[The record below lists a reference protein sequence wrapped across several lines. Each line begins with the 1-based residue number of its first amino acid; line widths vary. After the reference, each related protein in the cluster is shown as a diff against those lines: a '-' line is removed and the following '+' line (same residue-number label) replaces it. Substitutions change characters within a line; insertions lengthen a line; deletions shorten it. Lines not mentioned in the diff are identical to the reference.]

1 MSNARRSS
9 APTLED
15 VAQVAGVSRAL
26 VSLVMRDSPRV
37 SIESRRRVTDAAT
50 KLGYRPNLMARNL
63 ASRKTMTIGVLLNDL
78 HNPWFAEVTDGI
90 HDAAERHGY
99 QLILASGRRTTKL
112 ESRALD
118 TFLASR
124 VDGIIVAGCR
134 LPAARL
140 DAVATE
146 IAVVSVGRTLQKKGL
161 GSVTTDDAY
170 GARLAVEHLYELGHR
185 RIAHIDGGKG
195 AGASPRRSG
204 YVRTMRMLGLGDK
217 AQVVAG
223 DFTEE
228 AGARGAERLTRGAVL
243 PTAIF
248 TANDLSAVGAIDVIE
263 RRGLDVPNDIS
274 VVGFDNTSLAALNH
288 IGLTTIHQPRYEMGV
303 AAATML
309 IDSINDR
316 GALTDVS
323 MAPSLVVRR
332 TTARVGSARQAP
344 STRLRQRSSVINAAP
359 TAPARSP
366 SEAKTN

>member
-1 MSNARRSS
+1 MMSNARRSS

-15 VAQVAGVSRAL
+15 VAQIAGVSRAL

-37 SIESRRRVTDAAT
+37 SSESRRRVTDAAT

-63 ASRKTMTIGVLLNDL
+63 AARRTMTIGVLLNDL

-90 HDAAERHGY
+90 HDAAERQGY
-99 QLILASGRRTTKL
+99 QLILASGRRTPRL

-146 IAVVSVGRTLQKKGL
+146 VAVVSVGRALPKTGV
-161 GSVTTDDAY
+161 GSVTTDDAF

-204 YVRTMRMLGLGDK
+204 YLRSMRQLGLSDT

-228 AGARGAERLTRGAVL
+228 AGARGAERLFRGQIL

-248 TANDLSAVGAIDVIE
+248 TANDLSAVGAIDVVE
-263 RRGLDVPNDIS
+263 RRGLGVPDDVS

-288 IGLTTIHQPRYEMGV
+288 IDQPRYEMGTT
-303 AAATML
+303 AATML
-309 IDSINDR
+309 VDAINDR
-316 GALTDVS
+316 GALGDVS
-323 MAPSLVVRR
+323 MSPSLIVRR
-332 TTARVGSARQAP
+332 TTARATKARHPAMR
-344 STRLRQRSSVINAAP
+344 SRQRSSVIRAAP

-366 SEAKTN
+366 SEAKIS

>member
-1 MSNARRSS
+1 MSSTRRNH

-15 VAQVAGVSRAL
+15 VAQIAGVSRAL

-37 SIESRRRVTDAAT
+37 SIESRKRVTDAAT

-90 HDAAERHGY
+90 HASAERHGY
-99 QLILASGRRTTKL
+99 QLILASGRRSPRL

-140 DAVATE
+140 DAVGAE
-146 IAVVSVGRTLQKKGL
+146 VALVSVGRAFTTLGI
-161 GSVTTDDAY
+161 GSVTTDDAD
-170 GARLAVEHLYELGHR
+170 GARLAVEHLYDLGHR

-195 AGASPRRSG
+195 AGASPRRTG
-204 YVRTMRMLGLGDK
+204 YLRTMRRLGLADN
-217 AQVVAG
+217 AQVISG

-228 AGARGAERLTRGAVL
+228 AGAHGAQRLLRGAVL

-248 TANDLSAVGAIDVIE
+248 TANDLSAVGAIDVVE
-263 RRGLDVPNDIS
+263 RGGLVVPDDVA

-288 IGLTTIHQPRYEMGV
+288 IGLTTIDQPRREMGA

-309 IDSINDR
+309 INTINDR
-316 GALTDVS
+316 GELTDVVMS
-323 MAPSLVVRR
+323 PSLVVRR
-332 TTARVGSARQAP
+332 TTGRARA
-344 STRLRQRSSVINAAP
+344 
-359 TAPARSP
+359 
-366 SEAKTN
+366 

>member
-1 MSNARRSS
+1 
-9 APTLED
+9 
-15 VAQVAGVSRAL
+15 VAQIAGVSRAL

-37 SIESRRRVTDAAT
+37 SDESRQRVTAAAS

-63 ASRKTMTIGVLLNDL
+63 AARKTMTIGVLLNDL

-90 HDAAERHGY
+90 HAGAERHGY
-99 QLILASGRRTTKL
+99 QLLLASGRRSARL

-134 LPAARL
+134 VSPARME
-140 DAVATE
+140 AVAAE
-146 IAVVSVGRTLQKKGL
+146 VALVSVSRSFASAAIGN
-161 GSVTTDDAY
+161 VTTDDAE
-170 GARLAVEHLYELGHR
+170 GARLAVQHLHDLGHR

-195 AGASPRRSG
+195 AGSAPRRTG
-204 YVRTMRMLGLGDK
+204 YLRTMRALGLGDL
-217 AQVVAG
+217 AHVIPG

-228 AGARGAERLTRGAVL
+228 AGAHGAERLLRDRPL

-263 RRGLDVPNDIS
+263 RGGLVVPDDVA

-288 IGLTTIHQPRYEMGV
+288 IGLTTIDQPRWEMGS

-309 IDSINDR
+309 IDALNDR
-316 GALTDVS
+316 DELSDVVMS
-323 MAPSLVVRR
+323 PSLVVRR
-332 TTARVGSARQAP
+332 TTSHATSRR
-344 STRLRQRSSVINAAP
+344 AAV
-359 TAPARSP
+359 
-366 SEAKTN
+366 

>member
-1 MSNARRSS
+1 VQNPRRNS

-15 VAQVAGVSRAL
+15 VAQIAGVSRAL
-26 VSLVMRDSPRV
+26 VSLVMRSSPRV
-37 SIESRRRVTDAAT
+37 SDESRKRVTDAAS

-63 ASRKTMTIGVLLNDL
+63 AARKTMTIGVLLNDL

-90 HDAAERHGY
+90 HAAAERHGY
-99 QLILASGRRTTKL
+99 QLILASGRRSTRL

-140 DAVATE
+140 DAVAAE
-146 IAVVSVGRTLQKKGL
+146 VALVSVGRAFSKVGF
-161 GSVTTDDAY
+161 GSVTTDDAH
-170 GARLAVEHLYELGHR
+170 GARLAVEHLHELGHS

-195 AGASPRRSG
+195 AGAAPRRTG
-204 YVRTMRMLGLGDK
+204 YLRTMRSLGLADH
-217 AQVVAG
+217 AQVIAG

-228 AGARGAERLTRGAVL
+228 AGAHGAEKLLRGSM

-263 RRGLDVPNDIS
+263 RGGLVVPDDVA

-288 IGLTTIHQPRYEMGV
+288 IGLTTIDQPRREMG
-303 AAATML
+303 AAAAAML
-309 IDSINDR
+309 IDALNER
-316 GALTDVS
+316 GELTDVLMS
-323 MAPSLVVRR
+323 PSLVVRR
-332 TTARVGSARQAP
+332 TTAPAP
-344 STRLRQRSSVINAAP
+344 RP
-359 TAPARSP
+359 
-366 SEAKTN
+366 

>member
-1 MSNARRSS
+1 MSSTRRNH

-15 VAQVAGVSRAL
+15 VAQIAGVSRAL

-90 HDAAERHGY
+90 HASAERHGY
-99 QLILASGRRTTKL
+99 QLILASGRRSPRL

-140 DAVATE
+140 DAVGAE
-146 IAVVSVGRTLQKKGL
+146 VPLVSVGRAFSKLGI
-161 GSVTTDDAY
+161 GSVTTDDAD
-170 GARLAVEHLYELGHR
+170 GARMAVEHLYDLGHR

-195 AGASPRRSG
+195 AGASPRRTG
-204 YVRTMRMLGLGDK
+204 YLGTMHRLGLEDS
-217 AQVVAG
+217 AQVISG

-228 AGARGAERLTRGAVL
+228 AGAHGAQRLLRGAVL

-248 TANDLSAVGAIDVIE
+248 TANDLSAVGAIDVVE
-263 RRGLDVPNDIS
+263 RGGLVVPDDVA

-288 IGLTTIHQPRYEMGV
+288 IGLTTIDQPRREMGA

-309 IDSINDR
+309 INTMNDR
-316 GALTDVS
+316 GELTDIVMS
-323 MAPSLVVRR
+323 PSLVVRR
-332 TTARVGSARQAP
+332 TTGRAHV
-344 STRLRQRSSVINAAP
+344 
-359 TAPARSP
+359 
-366 SEAKTN
+366 

>member
-1 MSNARRSS
+1 MSSTRRNH

-15 VAQVAGVSRAL
+15 VAQIAGVSRAL

-37 SIESRRRVTDAAT
+37 SIESRKRVTDAAT

-90 HDAAERHGY
+90 HASAERHGY
-99 QLILASGRRTTKL
+99 QLILASGRRSPRL

-134 LPAARL
+134 LPSARL
-140 DAVATE
+140 DAVGAE
-146 IAVVSVGRTLQKKGL
+146 VSLVSVGRAFNKLGI
-161 GSVTTDDAY
+161 GSVTTDDAD
-170 GARLAVEHLYELGHR
+170 GARMAVEHLYELGHR

-195 AGASPRRSG
+195 AGAAPRRTG
-204 YVRTMRMLGLGDK
+204 YLRTMRRLGLADD
-217 AQVVAG
+217 AHVISG

-228 AGARGAERLTRGAVL
+228 AGAHGAQRLLRGAVL

-248 TANDLSAVGAIDVIE
+248 TANDLSAVGAIDEVE
-263 RRGLDVPNDIS
+263 RGGLVVPDDVA

-288 IGLTTIHQPRYEMGV
+288 IGLTTIDQPRREMGA

-309 IDSINDR
+309 INTINDR
-316 GALTDVS
+316 GELTDVVMS
-323 MAPSLVVRR
+323 PSLVVRR
-332 TTARVGSARQAP
+332 TTGRAH
-344 STRLRQRSSVINAAP
+344 T
-359 TAPARSP
+359 
-366 SEAKTN
+366 

>member
-1 MSNARRSS
+1 LAVVPATRRSN

-15 VAQVAGVSRAL
+15 VALIAGVSRAL

-37 SIESRRRVTDAAT
+37 SDESRQRVTEAAS

-63 ASRKTMTIGVLLNDL
+63 AARKTMTIGVLLNDL

-90 HDAAERHGY
+90 HAAAERHGY
-99 QLILASGRRTTKL
+99 QLILASGRRSPGL

-134 LPAARL
+134 LPSNRL
-140 DAVATE
+140 EAVASE
-146 IAVVSVGRTLQKKGL
+146 VALVSVGRAFSKVSF
-161 GSVTTDDAY
+161 GSVTTDDAH

-195 AGASPRRSG
+195 AGAAPRRTG
-204 YVRTMRMLGLGDK
+204 YLRTMRDLGLADA
-217 AQVVAG
+217 AQVIVG

-228 AGARGAERLTRGAVL
+228 AGAHGAERLLLGSVL

-248 TANDLSAVGAIDVIE
+248 TANDLSAVGTIDVIE
-263 RRGLDVPNDIS
+263 RGGLLVPDDVSI
-274 VVGFDNTSLAALNH
+274 VGFDNTSLAALNH
-288 IGLTTIHQPRYEMGV
+288 IGLTTIDQPRWEMGAT
-303 AAATML
+303 AANML
-309 IDSINDR
+309 TEAINDR
-316 GALTDVS
+316 GELTDVL

-332 TTARVGSARQAP
+332 TTARAP
-344 STRLRQRSSVINAAP
+344 HR
-359 TAPARSP
+359 
-366 SEAKTN
+366 